1 MAKIIY
7 MQDTVNYM
15 AKTNKNLIL
24 QLDMMGKPVIK
35 SIDGAQY
42 YIFEVE

>member
-15 AKTNKNLIL
+15 VKTDKNLVL
-24 QLDMMGKPVIK
+24 QLDMMGKPDIK
-35 SIDGAQY
+35 SVEGVQY
-42 YIFEVE
+42 YVFEVE